1 MYQFHPIICQGKVI
15 FKHKITQLIP
25 DITII
30 SQQDTGHEDEF
41 IIYSSL
47 SLAKIEICKE

>member
-30 SQQDTGHEDEF
+30 SQQDKDLEDEL

-47 SLAKIEICKE
+47 SLAKIKICEE